1 MIGTLLRQRAVT
13 HNPSIKRVIESVLE
27 RVLNRSDAFQTF
39 TAITPVSQ
47 VCELLEKTAQSNE
60 QIALDYVV
68 EFLEESFARFTR
80 QPYASLDEAAETVNS
95 DLRRLQKFSC
105 ILLSM
110 AQQWRYIGE
119 KQRSSPKFTT
129 VTNWLV
135 EFLLRLSIIGEDL
148 PAVHSVLGQLTTHDD
163 FKASAMTSL
172 LLEDV
177 RLWSIVLSGSKLV
190 CTEDAPS
197 ASGGHRSV
205 NPISDDEGSSFV
217 VLWHFIRLA
226 LTRVARIGKRLD
238 YNIHEL
244 QTLQEHL
251 TLLKSDNAQ
260 FGVGKRSLAQIFVVL
275 LDSASNTIF
284 ECPELLTGTY
294 NHYFPNLISD
304 IAKILNEFFDES
316 DETVLVNVIEHLTS
330 MLPRLSAT
338 CPQQVS
344 TLIASF

>member
-1 MIGTLLRQRAVT
+1 MT

-27 RVLNRSDAFQTF
+27 RVLNRSDAFQTI

-47 VCELLEKTAQSNE
+47 VCELLEKIAQSNE

-80 QPYASLDEAAETVNS
+80 QPYALLDEAAETVNS
-95 DLRRLQKFSC
+95 DIRRLQKFSC

-110 AQQWRYIGE
+110 AQQWRYIGQ

-129 VTNWLV
+129 VTNWLI

-148 PAVHSVLGQLTTHDD
+148 PAVHSVLGQFTKHDD
-163 FKASAMTSL
+163 FKASAMMSQ

-177 RLWSIVLSGSKLV
+177 RLWSIVLSGSKIV
-190 CTEDAPS
+190 HAEDGPS
-197 ASGGHRSV
+197 ANGGHRSV
-205 NPISDDEGSSFV
+205 NPISDDEGSSFI
-217 VLWHFIRLA
+217 VLWDFIRLV
-226 LTRVARIGKRLD
+226 LTRVARIGERLD
-238 YNIHEL
+238 YNVHEV

-251 TLLKSDNAQ
+251 TLLRSDNAQ
-260 FGVGKRSLAQIFVVL
+260 FGVCKRSLAQIFAVL
-275 LDSASNTIF
+275 LDSASNMIF

-304 IAKILNEFFDES
+304 IARILNEFFDES
-316 DETVLVNVIEHLTS
+316 DETILVSVIKHLAS

-338 CPQQVS
+338 SPRQVS
-344 TLIASF
+344 TLFTSF